1 MVLTHA
7 SVERRAPLHHRRAP
21 PPKEDTPVRLMQL
34 LKTHFLELSRWFST
48 HICHMRDFK
57 LSSLRPG
64 TISIDRYKFGC
75 LQWQLSYGSV
85 QAYVALADLE
95 TNYAKANV
103 ALAERET

>member
-1 MVLTHA
+1 MALAHA
-7 SVERRAPLHHRRAP
+7 SLQRRAPFHYRRAP
-21 PPKEDTPVRLMQL
+21 PPKGGTPVRLMQL

-48 HICHMRDFK
+48 HIRYMRDLK

-85 QAYVALADLE
+85 QAYVALANLE
-95 TNYAKANV
+95 TNCAKANV
-103 ALAERET
+103 APAQRET